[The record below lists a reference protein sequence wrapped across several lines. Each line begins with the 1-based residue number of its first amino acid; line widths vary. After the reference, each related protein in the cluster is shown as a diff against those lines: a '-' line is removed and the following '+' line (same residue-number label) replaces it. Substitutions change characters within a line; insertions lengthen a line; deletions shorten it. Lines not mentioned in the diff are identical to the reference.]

1 MELLIPIALVLA
13 GLALIVAEVYL
24 VPGFNVVGVLGLVLI
39 VFAVGYTFT
48 ESGFLGGMLTLVGTV
63 VAGASIFWFMWQSG
77 AWDRFVLSTNLR
89 QDEKV
94 AASETEQ
101 RTRFLGREGTALT
114 PLRPTGVVEIGDE
127 RLEVMTEGEFI
138 AAGSRIR
145 IVAMDRRRYFVRLA
159 ETVVREDVART

>member
-24 VPGFNVVGVLGLVLI
+24 VPGFNIVGILGLVLI

-48 ESGFLGGMLTLVGTV
+48 ESGLLGGMLTLVGTV
-63 VAGASIFWFMWQSG
+63 VAGGSMFWFMWQSG

-159 ETVVREDVART
+159 EVVVREDVART

>member
-1 MELLIPIALVLA
+1 LELLIPIALVLA

-24 VPGFNVVGVLGLVLI
+24 VPGFNIVGILGLVLI

-48 ESGFLGGMLTLVGTV
+48 ESGLLGGMLTLVGTV
-63 VAGASIFWFMWQSG
+63 VAGGSMFWFMWQSG

-159 ETVVREDVART
+159 EVVVREDVART